1 MPAGFGERI
10 GLRFAETPLHL
21 IPQGVKSTI
30 AAVGIAARTP
40 EIRHITI
47 GRIDQFV
54 LLVIAGQET
63 DLEGMRTNDLREV
76 VLQDVE
82 LFIVMPRSLG
92 PEGIRI
98 GAVPETTPESRIT
111 ALQAV
116 MLVREGKVQGGR
128 NGCRNL
134 IIQTRVGSGT
144 I

>member
-1 MPAGFGERI
+1 
-10 GLRFAETPLHL
+10 
-21 IPQGVKSTI
+21 
-30 AAVGIAARTP
+30 
-40 EIRHITI
+40 
-47 GRIDQFV
+47 
-54 LLVIAGQET
+54 
-63 DLEGMRTNDLREV
+63 MRTHDLREV

-144 I
+144 ICQYPIGCIRDLEVVHRTAAEQLGELDSRLITGLNPARF